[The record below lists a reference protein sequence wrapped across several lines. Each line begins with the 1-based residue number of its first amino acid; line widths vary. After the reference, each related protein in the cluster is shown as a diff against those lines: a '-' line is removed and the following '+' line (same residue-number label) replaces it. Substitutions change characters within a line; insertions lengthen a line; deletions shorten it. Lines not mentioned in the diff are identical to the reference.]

1 MDLDTL
7 LNLVRD
13 LTGSLVRISEII
25 SLGMLAD
32 ISVNVELLVDAAE
45 LVELIFWY
53 WYIVSLIFGKNGE
66 EYWVYK
72 DKEGGLIGHKAI
84 KGEYLSRL

>member
-25 SLGMLAD
+25 SLEMLAD
-32 ISVNVELLVDAAE
+32 ISVKAELLVDAE
-45 LVELIFWY
+45 LVELIFCY
-53 WYIVSLIFGKNGE
+53 WYIMSLIV
-66 EYWVYK
+66 W
-72 DKEGGLIGHKAI
+72 
-84 KGEYLSRL
+84 

>member
-32 ISVNVELLVDAAE
+32 ISVNAELLVDAE
-45 LVELIFWY
+45 LVELIFCY
-53 WYIVSLIFGKNGE
+53 WYIMSLIV
-66 EYWVYK
+66 W
-72 DKEGGLIGHKAI
+72 
-84 KGEYLSRL
+84 